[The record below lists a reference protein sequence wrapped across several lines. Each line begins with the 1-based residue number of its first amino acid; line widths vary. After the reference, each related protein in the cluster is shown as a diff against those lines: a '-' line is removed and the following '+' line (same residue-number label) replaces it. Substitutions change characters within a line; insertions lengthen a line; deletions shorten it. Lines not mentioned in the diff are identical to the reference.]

1 LQYGPPSLRFAP
13 SSQTAYSVAVLAPRP
28 AFGYYPDRPFL
39 PHRGPQ
45 CATHAHTSQRLPPAC
60 GRVFGW
66 YAGEIESAITA
77 FARDSNGGLIVLGS
91 SLANVHREL
100 IITLAASHRLPA
112 VYSDRIF
119 VTSGGLISY
128 GPNRIDQFQRG
139 AVYVDRI
146 LKGEKPFDLPVQEP
160 TKYEL
165 FINLKTARAL
175 GLTVPPTLLALADDV
190 IE

>member
-1 LQYGPPSLRFAP
+1 
-13 SSQTAYSVAVLAPRP
+13 
-28 AFGYYPDRPFL
+28 
-39 PHRGPQ
+39 
-45 CATHAHTSQRLPPAC
+45 
-60 GRVFGW
+60 
-66 YAGEIESAITA
+66 
-77 FARDSNGGLIVLGS
+77 VLGS